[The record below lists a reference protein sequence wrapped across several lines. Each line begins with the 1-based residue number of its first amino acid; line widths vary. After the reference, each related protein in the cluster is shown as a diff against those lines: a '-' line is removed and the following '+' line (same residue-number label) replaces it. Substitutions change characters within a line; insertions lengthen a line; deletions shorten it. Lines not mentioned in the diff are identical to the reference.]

1 MPKSSLASSGPS
13 RPLTSRLADNLAGV
27 GEGLLDYVV
36 RTTPHFERPEHL
48 APLAELLDRSL
59 REPVRAVVS
68 VPPQHGKS
76 QLLLHHLVRL
86 AATRPQLQ
94 SGYVSYGLEFA
105 RDQAGLAEIIERGAA
120 PRVAFERQTAGS
132 WATSAGGGVYW
143 TGIGGALTG
152 RKVDGILIVDDP
164 YKNRAEAE
172 SAGHQRRVLE
182 WWQSVALPRVNPG
195 GSVVVV
201 QARWV
206 DSDLAG
212 QLESDGWRAINLPA
226 IGEDPDPKRPYPQ
239 GGTPAL
245 GPHFGSALWP
255 SQRPLAW
262 LEEQRELVG
271 EYDWSSLYLGRPQP
285 RGDRLMRGVYSY
297 RDPPGV
303 PPVAGIDLAYTT
315 NSRNDRSVAVC
326 AEIHEGVIYLTN
338 AVLGHFEV
346 EEFADRLGGLEAGR
360 FLFEPGPAEATLVRL
375 LNDRLARKGGPKDGL
390 FGSGSGPVS
399 RITVT
404 QTRTRD
410 KFTSSQPLLQLW
422 NRGRVRVPEPTSPS
436 CGPWVDEVVRECLG
450 FTGSG
455 AERDDVVD
463 ALIPLARWVL
473 APRLFRPEDIERAFS
488 EEVEEWDL

>member
-27 GEGLLDYVV
+27 GKGLLDYVV

-48 APLAELLDRSL
+48 TPLAELLDRSL

-86 AATRPQLQ
+86 AQVRPQLQ

-132 WATSAGGGVYW
+132 WATGAGGGVYW

-164 YKNRAEAE
+164 YKNRSEAE

-212 QLESDGWRAINLPA
+212 QLEADGWETVNLPA
-226 IGEDPDPKRPYPQ
+226 IGEDPASPN
-239 GGTPAL
+239 L
-245 GPHFGSALWP
+245 GSALWP

-262 LEEQRELVG
+262 LEEQRKLVG

-285 RGDRLMRGVYSY
+285 RGDRLMRGVHTFEEL
-297 RDPPGV
+297 P
-303 PPVAGIDLAYTT
+303 AGAGTAIGAIDLAYTT
-315 NSRNDRSVAVC
+315 RARADRSVALV
-326 AEIHEGVIYLTN
+326 ARIHEATVYLTD
-338 AVLGHFEV
+338 AVLGRFEA
-346 EEFADRLGGLEAGR
+346 EQFANRLPRLAPDRW
-360 FLFEPGPAEATLVRL
+360 LFEPGASEQTLVRF
-375 LNDRLARKGGPKDGL
+375 LNDRLSR
-390 FGSGSGPVS
+390 SGV
-399 RITVT
+399 RIVAT
-404 QTRTRD
+404 QTRTSD
-410 KFTSSQPLLQLW
+410 KFTAAQPLLSLW
-422 NRGRVRVPEPTSPS
+422 NEGRVLVPAPTSHHH
-436 CGPWVDEVVRECLG
+436 GPWVDEVVRECLG

-463 ALIPLARWVL
+463 ALIPLARRALEPPLDHSLPDDWGTYDFEG
-473 APRLFRPEDIERAFS
+473 AGYER
-488 EEVEEWDL
+488 W

>member
-27 GEGLLDYVV
+27 GEGLLDYLV

-86 AATRPQLQ
+86 AQVQPQLQ
-94 SGYVSYGLEFA
+94 SGYIGYGIEFA

-120 PRVAFERQTAGS
+120 PRVAFERQTSGS

-143 TGIGGALTG
+143 TGIGGPLTG
-152 RKVDGILIVDDP
+152 RKIDGILIVDDP

-172 SAGHQRRVLE
+172 SAVHQRRVLE

-212 QLESDGWRAINLPA
+212 RLESDGWEAINLPA
-226 IGEDPDPKRPYPQ
+226 IGEDPDPKSPS
-239 GGTPAL
+239 L
-245 GPHFGSALWP
+245 GPNFGSPLWP
-255 SQRPLAW
+255 SQRPLEW
-262 LEEQRELVG
+262 LEEQRKLVG
-271 EYDWSSLYLGRPQP
+271 EYDWNSLYLGRPQP
-285 RGDRLMRGVYSY
+285 RGDRLMRGVYGY

-315 NSRNDRSVAVC
+315 NTRNDRSVAVC

-338 AVLGHFEV
+338 AVLGHFEA
-346 EEFADRLGGLEAGR
+346 EEFADRLRGLEADPANPPLR

-375 LNDRLARKGGPKDGL
+375 LNDRLAR
-390 FGSGSGPVS
+390 SGSTS

-404 QTRTRD
+404 QTRVAD

-422 NRGRVRVPEPTSPS
+422 NEGRVRVPEPTSPS
-436 CGPWVDEVVRECLG
+436 CGPWVDEVVSECLG
-450 FTGSG
+450 FTGTG

-488 EEVEEWDL
+488 EEVEEWDV

>member
-1 MPKSSLASSGPS
+1 MPKSSPASSGPS

-36 RTTPHFERPEHL
+36 RTSPHFERPEHL

-86 AATRPQLQ
+86 AQVRPQLQ

-132 WATSAGGGVYW
+132 WATGAGGGVYW

-164 YKNRAEAE
+164 YKNRSEAE

-212 QLESDGWRAINLPA
+212 QLETDSWETVNLPA
-226 IGEDPDPKRPYPQ
+226 IGEDPASPN
-239 GGTPAL
+239 L
-245 GPHFGSALWP
+245 GSALWP

-262 LEEQRELVG
+262 LEEQRKLVG

-285 RGDRLMRGVYSY
+285 RGDRLMRGVHTFEEL
-297 RDPPGV
+297 P
-303 PPVAGIDLAYTT
+303 AGAGTAIGAIDLAYTT
-315 NSRNDRSVAVC
+315 RARADRSVALV
-326 AEIHEGVIYLTN
+326 ARIHEATIYLTD
-338 AVLGHFEV
+338 AVLGHFEA
-346 EEFADRLGGLEAGR
+346 EQFANRLPGLAPDRW
-360 FLFEPGPAEATLVRL
+360 LFEPGASEQTLVRF
-375 LNDRLARKGGPKDGL
+375 LNDRLSR
-390 FGSGSGPVS
+390 SGV
-399 RITVT
+399 RIVAT
-404 QTRTRD
+404 QTRTAD
-410 KFTSSQPLLQLW
+410 KFTAAQPLLSLW
-422 NRGRVRVPEPTSPS
+422 NEGRVLVPAPTSHHH
-436 CGPWVDEVVRECLG
+436 GPWVDEVVRECLG

-455 AERDDVVD
+455 AERDVVVD
-463 ALIPLARWVL
+463 ALIPLARRALEPPLDHSLPDDWGTYDYEG
-473 APRLFRPEDIERAFS
+473 AGYER
-488 EEVEEWDL
+488 W